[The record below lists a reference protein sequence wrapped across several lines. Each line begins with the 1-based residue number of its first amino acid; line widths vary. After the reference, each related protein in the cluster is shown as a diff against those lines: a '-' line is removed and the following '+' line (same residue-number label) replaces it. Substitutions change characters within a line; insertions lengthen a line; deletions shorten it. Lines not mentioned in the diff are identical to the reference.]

1 MTDIFISYSK
11 ADHTLALKLSAFLEA
26 EGWSVWWDR
35 NLSAGD
41 VYRDEIMRELSAARA
56 VIVIWTPTSVKSD
69 WARAEA
75 GRAKADGKLIPVK
88 APGLTYSDIPLPFG
102 EMHTENL
109 TATDLIRA
117 AIVAQLSKPAVAPS
131 PLWLATR
138 TIRLQLLT
146 WMGIIGGAV
155 TIFSSLRGL
164 VNLADWAHW
173 IVSHWHEWTQA
184 FWTSALS
191 WIGLHVHPAFVP
203 PLSFTVFLVMVVAG
217 TVLRTETPAYPH
229 GSSRVT
235 RSNAQVLKS
244 IAARI
249 GIYLICC
256 IVFFA
261 VAAVATLNQVGPNTM
276 LALLATFAAAPLAPI
291 IWASQE
297 RLQCLALAVLLT
309 LFWIVLAVVPLVPIA
324 AQISDADH
332 LALGSSGIFSA
343 MLVPVGLIA
352 IDCLAPVKS
361 INQRLLFLQTGALLL
376 VALNAVSRLGLLHFL
391 ERTSASL

>member
-1 MTDIFISYSK
+1 
-11 ADHTLALKLSAFLEA
+11 
-26 EGWSVWWDR
+26 
-35 NLSAGD
+35 
-41 VYRDEIMRELSAARA
+41 
-56 VIVIWTPTSVKSD
+56 
-69 WARAEA
+69 
-75 GRAKADGKLIPVK
+75 
-88 APGLTYSDIPLPFG
+88 
-102 EMHTENL
+102 
-109 TATDLIRA
+109 
-117 AIVAQLSKPAVAPS
+117 
-131 PLWLATR
+131 
-138 TIRLQLLT
+138 
-146 WMGIIGGAV
+146 
-155 TIFSSLRGL
+155 
-164 VNLADWAHW
+164 
-173 IVSHWHEWTQA
+173 
-184 FWTSALS
+184 
-191 WIGLHVHPAFVP
+191 
-203 PLSFTVFLVMVVAG
+203 
-217 TVLRTETPAYPH
+217 
-229 GSSRVT
+229 
-235 RSNAQVLKS
+235 
-244 IAARI
+244 AARI

-343 MLVPVGLIA
+343 MLVPVGLIV